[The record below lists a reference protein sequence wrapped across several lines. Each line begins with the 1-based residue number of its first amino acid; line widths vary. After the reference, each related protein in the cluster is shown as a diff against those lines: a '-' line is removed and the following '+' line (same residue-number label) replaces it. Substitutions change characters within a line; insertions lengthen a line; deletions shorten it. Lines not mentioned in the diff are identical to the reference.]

1 MALSEEKINAMD
13 KIYSLSDEKMA
24 QMDDIVGYDNL
35 GDNYI
40 NQKLNTYK
48 EYDDFLNKEKEDL
61 KNNYN
66 IDVDKEN
73 KKKNNFLSDVG
84 QGFVKG
90 LSNLPVAIGK
100 NFTNPVLRPLIGKE
114 PLTDEELMQGY
125 GWMAEKPTNATQHVA
140 SFVGENAPYFLVPE
154 IKVAQG
160 AKFLPKAGATLG
172 NGAILGGLAGGS
184 ESLQQKGDLSG
195 VVPGM
200 FGGAAVNATVNP
212 LVNAGMKAIP
222 FAKNWYLSKA
232 AGLKP
237 ETLKTVVKPN
247 SKALDLSEDEAKL
260 LLTNTTERVKK
271 DYNDLLNAKGQE
283 IGEIAQSL
291 NDSGLQVKGSDL
303 LDDVTN
309 LFNSYQ
315 RDKVNN
321 ARKFAGDLEEEL
333 ADTLMSAVDENGMIS
348 PVSLNALKEQVGK
361 MVGNW
366 DKGTP
371 KNTQMYKD
379 NALRRLYGAWN
390 DRLSKLSPSLAKANK
405 EYADLINFKKNEG
418 LERVLKNDNKIDQA
432 GSALRNYNAN
442 MSKGNTNRNV
452 QDLENLFIKNG
463 KEGFLNDIDDVNAVG
478 NLLNSPLTGYNS
490 QANVDYKKLLARPL
504 LRAERFI
511 NGTPIPQMIN
521 KIGVSAKPLFN
532 RMLPVMAG
540 KTAPLLYGG
549 VEYNDYGEDL

>member
-1 MALSEEKINAMD
+1 MEIDYSVLSDDDLQALYNND
-13 KIYSLSDEKMA
+13 YSKLSDEGLKYL
-24 QMDDIVGYDNL
+24 QGSLKQKEVLDGY
-35 GDNYI
+35 
-40 NQKLNTYK
+40 T
-48 EYDDFLNKEKEDL
+48 DFIDTEKEDL
-61 KNNYN
+61 KKNYN
-66 IDVDKEN
+66 LDVDKANEQS
-73 KKKNNFLSDVG
+73 KGNFLTDVG

-90 LSNLPVAIGK
+90 MSNLPVAIGK

-172 NGAILGGLAGGS
+172 NGAILGALAGGS

-200 FGGAAVNATVNP
+200 LGGAAVNATVNP
-212 LVNAGMKAIP
+212 AVNAGVKALP
-222 FAKNWYLSKA
+222 WLKNQYMSKLA
-232 AGLKP
+232 RLD
-237 ETLKTVVKPN
+237 EDMVKNITRPN
-247 SKALDLSEDEAKL
+247 SKALDLSQNQAQQ

-379 NALRRLYGAWN
+379 NALRRLYGVWN

-405 EYADLINFKKNEG
+405 EYADLANFKKNEA
-418 LERVLKNDNKIDQA
+418 LDRILRNDNKIDQA
-432 GSALRNYNAN
+432 ASVLKNYNSTI
-442 MSKGNTNRNV
+442 SKGNANRNV
-452 QDLENLFIKNG
+452 QDLEDLLIKNK
-463 KEGFLNDIDDVNAVG
+463 KEGFLNDIDDVNAA
-478 NLLNSPLTGYNS
+478 NKLLNSPETGI
-490 QANVDYKKLLARPL
+490 NVNGKLDIFKMLARPA
-504 LRAERFI
+504 LRAERYI